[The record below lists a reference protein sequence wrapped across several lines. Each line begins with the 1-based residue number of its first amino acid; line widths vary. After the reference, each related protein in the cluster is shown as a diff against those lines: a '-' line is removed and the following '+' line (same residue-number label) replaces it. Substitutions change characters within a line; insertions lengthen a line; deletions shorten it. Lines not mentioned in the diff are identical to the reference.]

1 MRSCA
6 IEFAAVGGTANESR
20 ATDAFACHARELW
33 LYRDLFS
40 CVVTVHVRERNE
52 RVQQRCSARRV
63 LCSQLLHETRSA
75 TPRQLLNNR
84 GFCRARELLAV

>member
-6 IEFAAVGGTANESR
+6 IEFAAVGGTAKNQGQLMLAS
-20 ATDAFACHARELW
+20 HARELW

-75 TPRQLLNNR
+75 TPWQLLNNR